1 MRVSI
6 KSSVTAAVA
15 IGAAAL
21 VLAACG
27 DSDSDSGNAGASTM
41 SGGSGI
47 VSIQSVDGTNVL
59 ADSEGRTLYNAEVEK
74 RQIRC
79 VDACTSFWEP
89 VNASAKQSKAA
100 SADLNLELGVAKRPD
115 GSSQL
120 TFDGL
125 PLYRFTEEG
134 AGQLEGDGFVDDFQ
148 GTHFEWAA
156 ATTSAGAA
164 PSESN
169 TPDSPSP
176 Y

>member
-6 KSSVTAAVA
+6 KSSVTAAIA

-27 DSDSDSGNAGASTM
+27 DSDSGNVDASSA

-59 ADSEGRTLYNAEVEK
+59 ADSEGRTLYTAEVEK
-74 RQIRC
+74 KQIRC

-89 VNASAKQSKAA
+89 VTASAQQSKAA
-100 SADLNLELGVAKRPD
+100 SADLNLELGVVKRPD
-115 GSSQL
+115 GSAQL
-120 TFDGL
+120 AFDGL
-125 PLYRFTEEG
+125 PLYSFTEEG
-134 AGQLEGDGFVDDFQ
+134 AGQLEGDGFVDDFD

-156 ATTSAGAA
+156 ATSGAGSA

-169 TPDSPSP
+169 QPNNAYP

>member
-1 MRVSI
+1 MRFSI
-6 KSSVTAAVA
+6 KPSVTAAVA

-21 VLAACG
+21 ALAACG
-27 DSDSDSGNAGASTM
+27 DSDSGNVDASTA

-100 SADLNLELGVAKRPD
+100 SAELNLKLGVAKRPD

-134 AGQLEGDGFVDDFQ
+134 AGQLEGDGFVDDFE

-156 ATTSAGAA
+156 ATTGAGSA

-169 TPDSPSP
+169 TPNSPSP

>member
-6 KSSVTAAVA
+6 KSPVTAAVA
-15 IGAAAL
+15 TGAAAL

-27 DSDSDSGNAGASTM
+27 GSDSDSGNVDASTA

-59 ADSEGRTLYNAEVEK
+59 ADSEGRTLYTAEVEK
-74 RQIRC
+74 RQIHC

-100 SADLNLELGVAKRPD
+100 SADLNLELGVVKRPD
-115 GSSQL
+115 GSAQL

-125 PLYRFTEEG
+125 PLYSFTEEG
-134 AGQLEGDGFVDDFQ
+134 AGQLDGDGFVDDFE

-156 ATTSAGAA
+156 ATTGAGSA

-169 TPDSPSP
+169 PPNNAYP

>member
-6 KSSVTAAVA
+6 KHSLTAAVA
-15 IGAAAL
+15 ISAAAL

-27 DSDSDSGNAGASTM
+27 GNDSGNGSAPTAG
-41 SGGSGI
+41 GGSGI

-100 SADLNLELGVAKRPD
+100 SAELNLKLGVAKRPD

-134 AGQLEGDGFVDDFQ
+134 AGQLEGDGFVDDFE

-156 ATTSAGAA
+156 ATTGAGSA

-169 TPDSPSP
+169 TPNSPSP

>member
-1 MRVSI
+1 MRVSV
-6 KSSVTAAVA
+6 KPSVTATVA
-15 IGAAAL
+15 IAAAAL

-27 DSDSDSGNAGASTM
+27 DSDSGDVDASTAR
-41 SGGSGI
+41 GGSGI

-59 ADSEGRTLYNAEVEK
+59 VDSEGRTLYTTEVEK

-100 SADLNLELGVAKRPD
+100 SADLNLKLGVVKRQD
-115 GSSQL
+115 GSAQL

-125 PLYRFTEEG
+125 PLYRFTEED

-156 ATTSAGAA
+156 ATTGAGSV

-169 TPDSPSP
+169 TPNSPSP

>member
-6 KSSVTAAVA
+6 KSSVTAAIA

-27 DSDSDSGNAGASTM
+27 DSDSGNVDASTA

-100 SADLNLELGVAKRPD
+100 SADLNLKLGVVKRPD
-115 GSSQL
+115 GSAQL

-134 AGQLEGDGFVDDFQ
+134 AGQLEGDGFVDDFE

-156 ATTSAGAA
+156 ATTGAGSA

-169 TPDSPSP
+169 TPNSPSP